1 MKHTTTAKNAIILA
15 AGFGMRMVPINM
27 EQPKGLLR
35 INGQPIIEHTIM
47 QLHNVGISDIT
58 IVVGFMKEC
67 YEYLVEKYG
76 VTLVVNTDYAN
87 RNNIYSLQL
96 ASDKIR
102 NTYIIPCDIYC
113 RQNPFSINETYSWY
127 MVTDRKSENSNIC
140 VNSEGELLVVESC
153 GKGNDMLGIAY
164 INDEKAIYLRNKI
177 KQICEATKCSDA
189 FWEKALYEEGRMIVR
204 AKVVSAYENF
214 EINTFEQLR
223 EIDKESE
230 NLKSDVLSLIAN
242 VFNTEEEK
250 INNISMLKKGMT
262 NRSFKF
268 SVENNDYIMRIP
280 GNGTDKLINR
290 MQEYKVYSQIKDL
303 NICEK
308 IYYINPY
315 NGYKIAGYIDNAN
328 NCDAY
333 NWEEVKKCIMV
344 LKEFHEKKLK
354 VQHTFDLYDKLEFY
368 EKLWKEKSKFNDYE
382 ETKANVYRLKKF
394 IEKQDKEWT
403 LTHIDANADNFLIWK
418 DKEQKEKITLI
429 DWEYAAMQDAH
440 LDIAMFGIYSMYD
453 REGMDKL
460 IDCYFEGMCDNMVR
474 LKIYAYIAVGGMIW
488 SNWCEYK
495 RQSGQEFGEYSTCQY
510 MYAKK
515 YSKIV
520 LDKLEELN
528 V

>member
-1 MKHTTTAKNAIILA
+1 M
-15 AGFGMRMVPINM
+15 
-27 EQPKGLLR
+27 
-35 INGQPIIEHTIM
+35 
-47 QLHNVGISDIT
+47 
-58 IVVGFMKEC
+58 
-67 YEYLVEKYG
+67 
-76 VTLVVNTDYAN
+76 
-87 RNNIYSLQL
+87 
-96 ASDKIR
+96 
-102 NTYIIPCDIYC
+102 
-113 RQNPFSINETYSWY
+113 
-127 MVTDRKSENSNIC
+127 
-140 VNSEGELLVVESC
+140 
-153 GKGNDMLGIAY
+153 
-164 INDEKAIYLRNKI
+164 
-177 KQICEATKCSDA
+177 
-189 FWEKALYEEGRMIVR
+189 
-204 AKVVSAYENF
+204 
-214 EINTFEQLR
+214 
-223 EIDKESE
+223 
-230 NLKSDVLSLIAN
+230 IAN

-290 MQEYKVYSQIKDL
+290 MQEYEVYSQIKDMD
-303 NICEK
+303 ICEK

-368 EKLWKEKSKFNDYE
+368 ENLWKEKSKFNDYE